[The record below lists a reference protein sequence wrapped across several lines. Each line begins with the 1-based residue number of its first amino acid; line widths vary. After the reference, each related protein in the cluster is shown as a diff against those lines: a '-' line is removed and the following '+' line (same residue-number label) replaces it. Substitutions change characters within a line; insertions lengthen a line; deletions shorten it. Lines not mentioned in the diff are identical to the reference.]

1 LTPGEARRTIEERD
15 SLPTAADDR
24 RTSGIPRRA
33 LRWWRARSRRTR
45 LGLLLGAATIAVMI
59 PIATTQLHFESAGAS
74 GDVPAQSTPDLK
86 TRLELARRY
95 APVLRLDSKELFVP
109 ISAVQYLAATDLVS
123 AVGRLKSVLLHAPL
137 LDSLNRD
144 DDCLTA
150 EPACSLFLDVRGAN
164 PPLSRPSAY
173 GKIQRGLMKVGAK
186 PVVYAHVTRYDDAG
200 DFAVQYWFLYLYNYR
215 LNDHESDWEQITIHL
230 DADKQPIEAFYSS
243 HATGQK
249 RLWGRMEKVGTH
261 PVDYAARGSHA
272 NYFTRGS
279 HPVTILCT
287 PLRKRLNV
295 CVKKRTVLDF
305 ASGTRVLQPG
315 RDYRIRELLG
325 PAFVGGWGSG
335 NFVAGTK
342 TKDVVSDPRLRP
354 AWNDPL
360 SRFDRA
366 KLIAKL

>member
-1 LTPGEARRTIEERD
+1 LTPGEAGRTIEARD
-15 SLPTAADDR
+15 LVPAAADDR
-24 RTSGIPRRA
+24 RPSRVLRRA
-33 LRWWRARSRRTR
+33 LLWWRGRSRRTR
-45 LGLLLGAATIAVMI
+45 LGLLLGAVTVAVMI
-59 PIATTQLHFESAGAS
+59 PIATTQLDFEIAGAS
-74 GDVPAQSTPDLK
+74 GDAPDQSTPDLK

-95 APVLRLDSKELFVP
+95 APVLRLDSRELFVP

-123 AVGRLKSVLLHAPL
+123 AVGRLKSILLRSPV
-137 LDSLNRD
+137 LDSLKRD
-144 DDCLTA
+144 DACLTA
-150 EPACSLFLDVRGAN
+150 KPACSLFLDVRGAN

-173 GKIQRGLMKVGAK
+173 GKIQRGLMKLGAK

-200 DFAVQYWFLYLYNYR
+200 DYAVQYWFLYLYNYR

-230 DADKQPIEAFYSS
+230 DRDKQPIEAFYSS
-243 HATGQK
+243 HASGQK
-249 RLWGRMEKVGTH
+249 RLWSAMEKDGTH

-272 NYFTRGS
+272 NYFTRGA

-305 ASGTRVLQPG
+305 ASGTRLLHPG

-335 NFVAGTK
+335 NFVAGK
-342 TKDVVSDPRLRP
+342 RTKDVISDPRLRA
-354 AWNDPL
+354 AWTDPL

-366 KLIAKL
+366 KLVAKL